1 MERDQKS
8 SILGE
13 NAFDNQEIASDTTT
27 VGEIIDSQGFESLTL
42 LIQSGVLTDGAYVA
56 KVEDGDD
63 SGLSDAAD
71 VDSDLLIG
79 SLPSFANTE
88 DQTVKSVGY
97 VGKKRYVR
105 LSITSSGT
113 TTSGFFSAVALKG
126 HAASRP
132 TA

>member
-13 NAFDNQEIASDTTT
+13 NAFDNQEIVSDTIT
-27 VGEIIDSQGFESLTL
+27 VGEIIDTQGFESLTY

-56 KVEDGDD
+56 VLEDGDD
-63 SGLSDAAD
+63 SGLSDAAV
-71 VDSDLLIG
+71 VDSDLVIG
-79 SLPSFANTE
+79 NLPSFADTD
-88 DQTVKSVGY
+88 DQTVKSVG
-97 VGKKRYVR
+97 VVSKKRYQR